1 MWDNKDMVIS
11 NTLRGEG
18 CKCPPNLQWIK
29 RAIEGTKY
37 LNSLGFSA
45 KVSRKFINEMRGY
58 DHGLRLAPL
67 TEEVADAGIN

>member
-1 MWDNKDMVIS
+1 MWDNKDRVIS

-37 LNSLGFSA
+37 LNSLGFPA
-45 KVSRKFINEMRGY
+45 TVSRKFINEMSGY
-58 DHGLRLAPL
+58 DHGLQISPL
-67 TEEVADAGIN
+67 TEGATDAGIN